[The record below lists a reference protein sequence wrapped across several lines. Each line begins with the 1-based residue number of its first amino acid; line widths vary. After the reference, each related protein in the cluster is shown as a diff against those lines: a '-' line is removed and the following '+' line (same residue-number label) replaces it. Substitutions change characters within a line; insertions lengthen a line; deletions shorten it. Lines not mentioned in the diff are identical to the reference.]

1 MSMFF
6 GFEHITV
13 AYGKHTV
20 LNDVTLEVPQ
30 GRICVLIGRNGCGK
44 SSLLRTVSRAVKPK
58 SGRVIWQ
65 DRPLDEYS
73 PRQRARGIAYL
84 GQSVSSPADID
95 VETLVSYGRYPHMS
109 AGRGMTAHDRK
120 VIEHALMQAGL
131 DAIRNRAL
139 NTLSGGELQRA
150 RIAMNLAQE
159 PSILIL
165 DEPTT
170 HLDIGYQLEIM
181 ELLRKLNRELGL
193 TVLMVLHDVDLAAR
207 YADRICGICD
217 GRLDV
222 AGTPE
227 GVITV
232 ENMRR
237 LFGIESEILWD
248 ETNGCPYVR
257 PRTYTNEENE

>member
-1 MSMFF
+1 MFF
-6 GFEHITV
+6 GFEHMTV

-30 GRICVLIGRNGCGK
+30 GKVCVLIGRNGCGK
-44 SSLLRTVSRAVKPK
+44 SSLLRTVSQTVRPRAGQV
-58 SGRVIWQ
+58 VWLN
-65 DRPLDEYS
+65 RPLTDYP

-84 GQSVSSPADID
+84 GQSAPIPADID
-95 VETLVSYGRYPHMS
+95 VETLVSYGRYPHAV
-109 AGRGMTAHDRK
+109 AGRGMTAYDREM
-120 VIEHALMQAGL
+120 IDLALVRTGL
-131 DAIRNRAL
+131 EKIRNRAL

-159 PSILIL
+159 PSVLIL

-181 ELLRKLNRELGL
+181 ELLRGLNREMGL

-207 YADRICGICD
+207 YADRIYGICD
-217 GRLDV
+217 GRLAVD
-222 AGTPE
+222 GTPAE
-227 GVITV
+227 VIST

-237 LFGIESEILWD
+237 LFGIEADILWD
-248 ETNGCPYVR
+248 EKNKCPYVR
-257 PRTYTNEENE
+257 PRTYASKENE